1 MPIITNPICAVS
13 EIAEMW
19 KFSNKSSPNTTQSD
33 SDESLQGVSRTETEH
48 SSNLET
54 ASRAELVRYVQLL
67 TKQSGT
73 YERRF
78 KDVVRAYKHLQ
89 TERDTLETSLKASL
103 TQRVLSRPTGTG
115 GESEG
120 KDNGAVSDEVSVLTQ
135 AVATLT
141 EEKARIESNYQED
154 KKQSIQEQKSE
165 RNTLTD
171 NLEQAEKDLSDLL
184 KERQALKEEVVKL
197 RSENSLLSRESDELR
212 ERTGELDRGVSE
224 RESRYLQQILSLQ
237 RQVEEAS
244 ECCRVS
250 ELKAEETERMLREQR
265 GCLGDQELNI
275 SKIESELRLSN
286 KQRHDSSVDLERR
299 VAELSEL
306 VGQYQTQVARQERK
320 IAELRQETHLTPQPA
335 DNSSQLEAVIQLSE
349 QENVL
354 RTTLHTILKHALLGE
369 SVGVDEVCA
378 MSTSEL
384 LKLLTRERPEV
395 TAMGSLQTDSD
406 KLCEEMRVRL
416 EETERAST
424 AKERDLVGQL
434 TREREEGRKRNQLFE
449 RDTERKEVEFRSKLG
464 ALESQLIRLREHT
477 SALLADKDSEICRLK
492 NRSVVESLP
501 SRDQQPTESAVNQF
515 MSVSGYYS
523 DNNTSLHLSQTKHRE
538 KIKQR
543 EAVLRV
549 EEAQSA
555 VKDVET
561 REIKHLEQLSF
572 LQNEINRLDNSLARQ
587 GTSLEYLKNVV
598 LQFVTGGST
607 NRKELL
613 VPLSTV
619 LKLSADESRALA
631 KSVNLK
637 W

>member
-1 MPIITNPICAVS
+1 
-13 EIAEMW
+13 MW
-19 KFSNKSSPNTTQSD
+19 KFGNKSSPNTTQSD
-33 SDESLQGVSRTETEH
+33 SDESITTVSRADTEF

-103 TQRVLSRPTGTG
+103 SQRAISKPTGPG

-120 KDNGAVSDEVSVLTQ
+120 ESSQEDNGVVSDEVSILTQ

-141 EEKARIESNYQED
+141 EEKARIEANYQED
-154 KKQSIQEQKSE
+154 KKQSIQEQKSQRE
-165 RNTLTD
+165 TLTD

-184 KERQALKEEVVKL
+184 KERQTLKEEVVKL
-197 RSENSLLSRESDELR
+197 RSENSLLSREGAELR
-212 ERTGELDRGVSE
+212 ERTGETERGVSD
-224 RESRYLQQILSLQ
+224 RESRYLQQVLSLQ
-237 RQVEEAS
+237 RQVEEAN

-250 ELKAEETERMLREQR
+250 ELNAEETERMLREQR

-286 KQRHDSSVDLERR
+286 KQRYDTSVDLERR
-299 VAELSEL
+299 VTELSEL
-306 VGQYQTQVARQERK
+306 AGQYQTQMACQERE
-320 IAELRQETHLTPQPA
+320 ISELRQETHFTPQPA

-349 QENVL
+349 QENIL
-354 RTTLHTILKHALLGE
+354 RTTLHTILKHVLLGE

-378 MSTSEL
+378 MSTSQL
-384 LKLLTRERPEV
+384 LKLLSRERPELTPV
-395 TAMGSLQTDSD
+395 GSLQTDSD
-406 KLCEEMRVRL
+406 KLCEEMRIRL
-416 EETERAST
+416 EETERVCSE
-424 AKERDLVGQL
+424 KERDLIGQL
-434 TREREEGRKRNQLFE
+434 THEREEGRKRNQLFE
-449 RDTERKEVEFRSKLG
+449 REAERKEIEFRSKLC

-477 SALLADKDSEICRLK
+477 SALLADKDSEIYRLK

-501 SRDQQPTESAVNQF
+501 SRDQQPTDSAVSQF
-515 MSVSGYYS
+515 ISVSGYYS
-523 DNNTSLHLSQTKHRE
+523 DNNASLHLSQTKHRE
-538 KIKQR
+538 KTKQR
-543 EAVLRV
+543 EAVLRI
-549 EEAQSA
+549 EEVQAA
-555 VKDVET
+555 VKDAET

-587 GTSLEYLKNVV
+587 GTNLEYLKNVV
-598 LQFVTGGST
+598 LQFVTGGTT